1 MEKTRLERA
10 VFRLAEEASRR
21 NQVESFMA
29 KRRWRRQWQNSHLLL
44 FGFELDWIRL
54 DWTGRVGGFCTG
66 SACGVKCYT
75 VYAETAEITASS
87 TRDFGKVA

>member
-10 VFRLAEEASRR
+10 VFRLAEEVSRR

-54 DWTGRVGGFCTG
+54 DRAGQEAFVRVLQ
-66 SACGVKCYT
+66 VKCYT
-75 VYAETAEITASS
+75 VYAETAEITANS
-87 TRDFGKVA
+87 TRDFGKVG